1 MSIKDDSYYQDSAER
16 MLAEIHKE
24 VQDLWQEVHE
34 LYSIIVDLS
43 QKCMKG
49 GQKMKMEEMIANVE
63 QWAEDR
69 GILEKATPLD
79 QFDKTM
85 EEVRELEDHLDEQYL
100 EGCTDK
106 LSIKDDIGDIT
117 VTLIIQAKMQG
128 LSFTDCLA
136 YAWNEIKDRRGEMR
150 GGQFV
155 KEVEG

>member
-1 MSIKDDSYYQDSAER
+1 MN
-16 MLAEIHKE
+16 
-24 VQDLWQEVHE
+24 
-34 LYSIIVDLS
+34 
-43 QKCMKG
+43 
-49 GQKMKMEEMIANVE
+49 MEKLVANVE
-63 QWAEDR
+63 QWAEER
-69 GILEKATPLD
+69 GILAEATPLD

-85 EEVRELEDHLDEQYL
+85 EEVGELEEDL
-100 EGCTDK
+100 ELQQSGDDIK
-106 LSIKDDIGDIT
+106 KNLKGSIKDDIGDIT